1 MQIVLRIFIYFL
13 SSSKMNKKMNSKIHL
28 PVFPCI
34 QFESSL
40 QTLELPCRRNLVDR
54 LGLPHSTLAT
64 YCEEPVYASL
74 ALRLILLIQHYVP
87 DYTDETFADFSAW

>member
-1 MQIVLRIFIYFL
+1 MQIVLRIFFYFL
-13 SSSKMNKKMNSKIHL
+13 SSSIFSERMISKIHL

-40 QTLELPCRRNLVDR
+40 QTLELPYHQNLVDR

-64 YCEEPVYASL
+64 YCEELVSASL
-74 ALRLILLIQHYVP
+74 ALRLILLVQHYVP

>member
-1 MQIVLRIFIYFL
+1 MQIVLRIFSIFYMF
-13 SSSKMNKKMNSKIHL
+13 SERMISKIHL

-40 QTLELPCRRNLVDR
+40 QTLELPCRQNLVDR
-54 LGLPHSTLAT
+54 PGLPHSTLAT
-64 YCEEPVYASL
+64 YCEELVYASL

-87 DYTDETFADFSAW
+87 DYTDETFADFSVW